1 MGRLASSPQE
11 NPFYAG
17 EVNGRPC
24 FACDAANRIYRVMQ
38 FTTVGQCDAAAQVEP
53 LQKSVLAAIKRRR
66 KQLEKGQP

>member
-1 MGRLASSPQE
+1 MTTALQPQD

-17 EVNGRPC
+17 EINGRPC
-24 FACDAANRIYRVMQ
+24 FACDAANRTFRVMQ
-38 FTTVGQCDAAAQVEP
+38 FTTVEQCDAAAQVEP